1 MLSLIFV
8 YGYIFFLSILASM
21 QKISVIG
28 TWLGTWAYWGIVF
41 LHATS
46 FELKELKTVN
56 YCWYTGEKTIYIQSV
71 RTLAFTYINAC

>member
-28 TWLGTWAYWGIVF
+28 TWLGTWAYWCIVF

-46 FELKELKTVN
+46 LLRVKILKTLQDNLSMV
-56 YCWYTGEKTIYIQSV
+56 
-71 RTLAFTYINAC
+71 